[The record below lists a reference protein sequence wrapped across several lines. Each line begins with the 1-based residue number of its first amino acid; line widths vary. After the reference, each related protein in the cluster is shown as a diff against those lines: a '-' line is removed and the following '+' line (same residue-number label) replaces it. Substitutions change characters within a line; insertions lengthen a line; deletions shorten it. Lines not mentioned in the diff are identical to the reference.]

1 MNIQSAAYSGLQGL
15 QRASAGVTEATLDI
29 NRQTQAS
36 AQARQ
41 EVVQQE
47 TAQQNTLQQN
57 ETQRATAA
65 ADNNAQNRAV
75 QAANEP
81 PALTESLVRLNSE
94 ERNAQAN
101 VRSIQTADQVL
112 GSVIDIRV

>member
-1 MNIQSAAYSGLQGL
+1 MNIQSATYSGLQGL

-41 EVVQQE
+41 ETAQQE
-47 TAQQNTLQQN
+47 TARQNTVQQN
-57 ETQRATAA
+57 EAQQATSA
-65 ADNNAQNRAV
+65 ADNTTQNRAV
-75 QAANEP
+75 QVTEQ
-81 PALTESLVRLNSE
+81 PALTDSLVRLNSE

>member
-1 MNIQSAAYSGLQGL
+1 MNIQSASYSGLQGL

-36 AQARQ
+36 QQARQ
-41 EVVQQE
+41 DVNQQQV
-47 TAQQNTLQQN
+47 AQQNAVQQN
-57 ETQRATAA
+57 ETQQAVTAT
-65 ADNNAQNRAV
+65 DNTAQTRAV
-75 QAANEP
+75 QAENA

>member
-1 MNIQSAAYSGLQGL
+1 MNIQSATYSGLQGL

-36 AQARQ
+36 AQVRQ
-41 EVVQQE
+41 DTAQQE
-47 TAQQNTLQQN
+47 TARQNTVQQN
-57 ETQRATAA
+57 EAQQATSA
-65 ADNNAQNRAV
+65 ADNTVPNRAV
-75 QAANEP
+75 QTTEA
-81 PALTESLVRLNSE
+81 PALTDSLLRLNSE

-101 VRSIQTADQVL
+101 VRSIQTADQML

>member
-1 MNIQSAAYSGLQGL
+1 MNIQSAMSSGLQGV

-41 EVVQQE
+41 QVS
-47 TAQQNTLQQN
+47 NQQN
-57 ETQRATAA
+57 EVEQSATA
-65 ADNNAQNRAV
+65 DNSQSRVAQTRF
-75 QAANEP
+75 QPE
-81 PALTESLVRLNSE
+81 LTDSLVRLNVE

-101 VRSIQTADQVL
+101 VKSIQTADQML
-112 GSVIDIRV
+112 GSIIDLRV

>member
-1 MNIQSAAYSGLQGL
+1 MNIQSASYSGLQGL

-29 NRQTQAS
+29 NRQAQAS
-36 AQARQ
+36 QQARQ
-41 EVVQQE
+41 DVS
-47 TAQQNTLQQN
+47 QQNAAQQN
-57 ETQRATAA
+57 ETQQAVTA
-65 ADNNAQNRAV
+65 ADNSAQARAV
-75 QAANEP
+75 QNP
-81 PALTESLVRLNSE
+81 PPELTDSLVRLNSE